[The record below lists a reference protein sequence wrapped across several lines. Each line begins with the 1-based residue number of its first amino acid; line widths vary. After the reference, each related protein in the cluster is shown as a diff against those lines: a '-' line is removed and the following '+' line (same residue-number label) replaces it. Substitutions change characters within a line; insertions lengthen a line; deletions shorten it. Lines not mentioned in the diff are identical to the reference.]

1 MEKDLHQFIKQL
13 EERRPNSVVRIS
25 KEVDPVFEIPAIVT
39 SMENR
44 KKHAVLIFERVR
56 NLHGKISTL
65 PVVVN
70 LFGSRERLADAID
83 STVPNLAFDYIAKE
97 VPIAPVAVSSSSA
110 PVKQVIQI
118 GDAVDLF
125 ELPIITHN
133 EMDLGPYLTAGSA
146 WVKDPDNGWT
156 NCAIIRI
163 FVHEPKRLVVN
174 FNAARHMAHIFRKYK
189 ERGIPSLPMVVVI
202 GHHPAFYMGAQTKL
216 LTDEIEIIGG
226 VMGQGLEMVPS
237 ETWGKDIMVP
247 ANAELVIEAEALHPE
262 L

>member
-1 MEKDLHQFIKQL
+1 M
-13 EERRPNSVVRIS
+13 
-25 KEVDPVFEIPAIVT
+25 
-39 SMENR
+39 
-44 KKHAVLIFERVR
+44 
-56 NLHGKISTL
+56 
-65 PVVVN
+65 
-70 LFGSRERLADAID
+70 
-83 STVPNLAFDYIAKE
+83 
-97 VPIAPVAVSSSSA
+97 
-110 PVKQVIQI
+110 KQVIQT

-125 ELPIITHN
+125 DLPIITHN
-133 EMDLGPYLTAGSA
+133 EMNLGPYLTAGSA

-189 ERGIPSLPMVVVI
+189 EREIPSLPMVVVV

-247 ANAELVIEAEALHPE
+247 PTPNWSSRRNSPLRTMISKRHSANTRSITADKDESGGHGKGHHPKAKCI
-262 L
+262 LLGHHAGARRSPAA